1 MDKDK
6 EAMALLQN
14 KRQEFRCNQVVKA
27 VSKEQSLRQRE
38 LSHESKHFKAR
49 LSKLIEKRKEL
60 KLDKAK
66 TQELEM
72 LLNPGL
78 GNKIRAQSP
87 ARKLS
92 PALISPGA
100 TERSQTFVFMTT
112 PKHPVAKKLSVPAR
126 IPNEIETTA
135 RISAKVE
142 KEPRQKATDTNVK
155 VAKDIFEDDQN
166 EKTVAERA
174 RPETNHH
181 SVHLKVPDADSV
193 HLKTPD
199 AEARPRSVSE
209 AQNDATEM
217 KARALQR
224 STSDM
229 NVKIVNVKQW
239 LKDLEGDSAI
249 SERKE
254 LQAKFLK
261 RFSISS

>member
-1 MDKDK
+1 MEKDK

-38 LSHESKHFKAR
+38 LSHESNHFKAR

-60 KLDKAK
+60 KLDKAR

-87 ARKLS
+87 ARNLS
-92 PALISPGA
+92 PALALPGV
-100 TERSQTFVFMTT
+100 TERSETFVFMTT
-112 PKHPVAKKLSVPAR
+112 AKHPVAKKLSVPTR
-126 IPNEIETTA
+126 NPNEIETTP
-135 RISAKVE
+135 RITTE
-142 KEPRQKATDTNVK
+142 IDNEPKQEANDANVK
-155 VAKDIFEDDQN
+155 ITKDFIEEDRNDNTTALRTQ
-166 EKTVAERA
+166 
-174 RPETNHH
+174 PETNHR
-181 SVHLKVPDADSV
+181 SV

-199 AEARPRSVSE
+199 VEARPRSVSE
-209 AQNDATEM
+209 TQNDATEM

-229 NVKIVNVKQW
+229 NVKITNVKQW
-239 LKDLEGDSAI
+239 LRDMEGDGTI

-254 LQAKFLK
+254 LQVKFIK
-261 RFSISS
+261 RFSTSS

>member
-1 MDKDK
+1 
-6 EAMALLQN
+6 MALLQN

-38 LSHESKHFKAR
+38 LSHESNHFKAR

-92 PALISPGA
+92 PALTLPGA
-100 TERSQTFVFMTT
+100 TERSETFVFMTT
-112 PKHPVAKKLSVPAR
+112 AKHPVAKKLSVHERNPD
-126 IPNEIETTA
+126 EIETTT
-135 RISAKVE
+135 RISTEVE
-142 KEPRQKATDTNVK
+142 NVPKQKATETNVK
-155 VAKDIFEDDQN
+155 ITKDFVEKDQN
-166 EKTVAERA
+166 DNTAAQRT

-181 SVHLKVPDADSV
+181 SV

-199 AEARPRSVSE
+199 AEARPRSISE
-209 AQNDATEM
+209 TQNDATEM

-229 NVKIVNVKQW
+229 NVKIINVKQW
-239 LKDLEGDSAI
+239 LKDLEGDGAV

-261 RFSISS
+261 RFSTSS